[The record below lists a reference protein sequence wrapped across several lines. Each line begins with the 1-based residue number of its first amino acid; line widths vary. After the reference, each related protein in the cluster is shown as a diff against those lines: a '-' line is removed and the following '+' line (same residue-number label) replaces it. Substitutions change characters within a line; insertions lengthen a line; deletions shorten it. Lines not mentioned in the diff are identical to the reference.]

1 MPMVLRS
8 AHHVGHDSL
17 ATIVG
22 HHLNHVLDTVAEWH
36 QRAVSRREL
45 AQLDDRM
52 LQDIGVSNVDVE
64 REISKPFWRS

>member
-1 MPMVLRS
+1 MTMALRS
-8 AHHVGHDSL
+8 AHVGQDSL
-17 ATIVG
+17 ATLVVNRL
-22 HHLNHVLDTVAEWH
+22 HHALDMVAEWH

-52 LQDIGVSNVDVE
+52 LQDIGVNNVDVE

>member
-1 MPMVLRS
+1 MSMALRS
-8 AHHVGHDSL
+8 IHHTDHDTL
-17 ATIVG
+17 ATIVM
-22 HHLNHVLDTVAEWH
+22 HRVNQVLDTVAEWH